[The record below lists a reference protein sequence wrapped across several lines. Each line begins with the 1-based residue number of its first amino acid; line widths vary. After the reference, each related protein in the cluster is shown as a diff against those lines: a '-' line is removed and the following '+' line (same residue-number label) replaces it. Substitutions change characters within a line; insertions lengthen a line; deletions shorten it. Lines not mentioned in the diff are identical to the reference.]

1 MFSWMRESRRQQL
14 LAQAFPREW
23 NRTLDAHVRHW
34 KYLDGEKRRR
44 IEGFA
49 QVLLAE
55 KDWAGGSGFEL
66 TEEMRVTIAGYAGV
80 MTLGMV
86 EPYYFDR
93 LKTIIVYPGT
103 YLPSRS
109 RFDQYSGDLFLTAR
123 LGEAWHYG
131 PIVLSWAE
139 IAGPKRSR
147 PGNNLV
153 FHEFAH
159 HIDGLDGDV
168 DGTPPIVGRTK
179 SRAWIETAE
188 REFERLRTA
197 RSNGE
202 KTLLD
207 PYGAANR
214 AEFFA
219 VASECFFERPRAMRA
234 QHGDLYAALADFYC
248 QDVAAW
254 LSDAEIPASAN
265 DRVS

>member
-23 NRTLDAHVRHW
+23 NRTLDARVRHW

-66 TEEMRVTIAGYAGV
+66 TDEMRVTIAGYAGV

-139 IAGPKRSR
+139 IAGPSAAARVIIWSFT
-147 PGNNLV
+147 NLRIIST
-153 FHEFAH
+153 ASTAMWMARRRLW
-159 HIDGLDGDV
+159 GAL
-168 DGTPPIVGRTK
+168 K
-179 SRAWIETAE
+179 AE
-188 REFERLRTA
+188 RGL
-197 RSNGE
+197 
-202 KTLLD
+202 K
-207 PYGAANR
+207 P
-214 AEFFA
+214 
-219 VASECFFERPRAMRA
+219 P
-234 QHGDLYAALADFYC
+234 
-248 QDVAAW
+248 
-254 LSDAEIPASAN
+254 SAN
-265 DRVS
+265 SNDYALRVQW